1 MDSVLQA
8 NCRLVDNLTFSP
20 VITLNQNALVI
31 SLKVIALWVL
41 IFFLIQTY
49 LLMLRTGNRVTWLGA
64 AWRDLKR
71 VFSKIFSRF
80 FVFRSNN
87 CLSANRLLVDV
98 PGEVGWRQS
107 HLLIFIRMWSKND
120 FAGTGFFRIL
130 FPSTIKSLQSRL
142 KISPLKCSWSWS
154 APPPDTWEKHASIL
168 PQPCFPPVSGADDTG
183 AVARNNDDEKIAELW
198 IRRKEWTLLAN
209 LGGFLELILLP
220 IYIFRAN
227 TFTYF
232 YFTSWYFY
240 SYFLVKLEN
249 AFKNHLATVAPCA
262 RQGKLAEFH
271 LTIKGIVHIFHLF
284 DYIWNCLVNSVHL
297 CLNMRGL

>member
-8 NCRLVDNLTFSP
+8 NCRLVDNLAFSP
-20 VITLNQNALVI
+20 VITFNQNALVI

-71 VFSKIFSRF
+71 VFSKIKSQYFHPF
-80 FVFRSNN
+80 FLAFFNFFAQIIV
-87 CLSANRLLVDV
+87 CRLTGFWLMYQVRLAGGRV
-98 PGEVGWRQS
+98 TCWS
-107 HLLIFIRMWSKND
+107 LLECGRKMILPP
-120 FAGTGFFRIL
+120 GTGFFSIL

-154 APPPDTWEKHASIL
+154 APPPDTWEKHASISQL
-168 PQPCFPPVSGADDTG
+168 CSPPVSGADDTG

-209 LGGFLELILLP
+209 LGEFLELILLP
-220 IYIFRAN
+220 IYIFRAD
-227 TFTYF
+227 TFIY
-232 YFTSWYFY
+232 
-240 SYFLVKLEN
+240 
-249 AFKNHLATVAPCA
+249 
-262 RQGKLAEFH
+262 
-271 LTIKGIVHIFHLF
+271 IF
-284 DYIWNCLVNSVHL
+284 W
-297 CLNMRGL
+297 